1 MVVVGS
7 LPLIILYPVV
17 QKYFETGII
26 IGGVKE

>member
-7 LPLIILYPVV
+7 LPLIILYPFV